1 MKRYLLAA
9 LLPCALALPVHA
21 QTTPKERPA
30 TEKLAPEDS
39 EMKAVQT
46 EMAAYGAWL
55 VRLDA
60 ANQEATNELQN
71 IQSEW
76 RAAAKAPAAQAV
88 ARFRPVVARAKVKV
102 AEARLRVRAL
112 DTPAFPAL
120 DLDADSSTPALV
132 AQVLKLYDRID
143 MLLDSFGPMLTAMA
157 RNDAQATISA
167 ASQMLDA
174 AQLLL
179 DTQAILI
186 NAGLATADR
195 EMGSYQVG
203 LLQVRIFQAASRSM
217 GAAKLAM
224 VGKQDPGLARDLERF
239 ATEIDAASR
248 EGKAVMTAKLAQW
261 DVLTKT
267 GDSDAV
273 QVLRRTSAVLR
284 VDLKLFDATPA
295 YTAVLRATAAHA
307 RAGRLAIG
315 DISAVSR
322 AFGEIR
328 NLINEISTQEN
339 AAMAGS

>member
-9 LLPCALALPVHA
+9 LLPWTLALPAHA
-21 QTTPKERPA
+21 QTTPKDRHA
-30 TEKLAPEDS
+30 SEKLAPEAS
-39 EMKAVQT
+39 EMKAVQA
-46 EMAAYGAWL
+46 EMTAYGAWL

-60 ANQEATNELQN
+60 ANQEATVELQN
-71 IQSEW
+71 IQAEW
-76 RAAAKAPAAQAV
+76 RAAAQAPAAQAT
-88 ARFRPVVARAKVKV
+88 ARFRPVVARAKAKV

-120 DLDADSSTPALV
+120 ELEADSSTPALV

-157 RNDAQATISA
+157 RNDTKATLTA
-167 ASQMLDA
+167 AAQMLDA

-195 EMGSYQVG
+195 EMGAYQVG
-203 LLQVRIFQAASRSM
+203 LLQVRVFQSASRAM

-224 VGKQDPGLARDLERF
+224 VGKQDPGLGKDLERF
-239 ATEIDAASR
+239 ANEIDAAST
-248 EGKAVMTAKLAQW
+248 EGKAVMTAKLAEW
-261 DVLTKT
+261 DLLTKT

-273 QVLRRTSAVLR
+273 RVLRRTSAVLR
-284 VDLKLFDATPA
+284 VDLKLFDATPG
-295 YTAVLRATAAHA
+295 YTAVLRSAAVHA
-307 RAGRLAIG
+307 RAARLAIG
-315 DISAVSR
+315 DISAISR
-322 AFGEIR
+322 AFGQVR